1 MNENETDREV
11 LRPGRRIHVLVFGDN
26 ASEIELAALDAAREF
41 FGDSPRLRVV
51 PDYLVHDV
59 RPGSPLEAARTSRK
73 TWQADITVEA
83 QEG

>member
-11 LRPGRRIHVLVFGDN
+11 LRPGRRIHVFVFGDN

-51 PDYLVHDV
+51 PDYLANIVL
-59 RPGSPLEAARTSRK
+59 PNGMFTEKAGGKA
-73 TWQADITVEA
+73 WQATVTVEA